1 MKSKRLTVNGELTL
15 LLTEEPVQF
24 ERLEESV
31 EYMYLELVKNNQNMT
46 TCNRLDLKSLGF

>member
-15 LLTEEPVQF
+15 LVTEEPVQF